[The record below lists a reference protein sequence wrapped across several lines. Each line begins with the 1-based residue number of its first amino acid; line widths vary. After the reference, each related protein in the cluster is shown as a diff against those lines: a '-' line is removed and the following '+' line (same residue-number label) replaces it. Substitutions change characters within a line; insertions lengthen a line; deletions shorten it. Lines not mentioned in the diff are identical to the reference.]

1 MVIDFNGIGLVQSSS
16 AEMMIL
22 ISNRYWQL
30 RIVIFLYTKIIY
42 YCSLFENVNTS
53 KLISYVFDTQTYSY
67 IAKNNLVFYLWSFQ
81 KHHFN
86 RQNLHQPM
94 PLKLITFGMIVD
106 LINRKHSEQSFPYC
120 DWTSRAKQIL

>member
-67 IAKNNLVFYLWSFQ
+67 IAKNNLVLYLWSFQ

-86 RQNLHQPM
+86 WQNLHQPM

-106 LINRKHSEQSFPYC
+106 LIRNIVNNLFLIVTGLQEPNKYY
-120 DWTSRAKQIL
+120 K